1 MVEQPTPEAQQAV
14 LSAMAQSWLRTR
26 GKTARFLEH
35 GQKDIHDKA
44 WQAGYEFGKK
54 GK

>member
-1 MVEQPTPEAQQAV
+1 MLEQPSPEAQA
-14 LSAMAQSWLRTR
+14 AINAARAQSWQRTR
-26 GKTARFLEH
+26 TKTARFLEH

-54 GK
+54 GR